1 MYGIKRNDISIETLT
16 VLTEKNKPLLCIT
29 YKNRSYE
36 VGQFNDL
43 KCAEEFFN
51 ILSYVCFGNNED
63 KTMEIIDNYERI
75 QNESN

>member
-1 MYGIKRNDISIETLT
+1 MYGLKRNDISIETLK
-16 VLTEKNKPLLCIT
+16 VIERKKPLLCIT
-29 YKNRSYE
+29 YKNRSYK
-36 VGQFNDL
+36 VGQFSDL

-51 ILSYVCFGNNED
+51 VLSYVCFGNNED